1 MFVFIWSETCR
12 RLAEDRQW
20 PTHNYLTNQTTNS
33 CEQNASW
40 RANSFPSSQ
49 ETVCPIFYKTRRFI
63 TVFTRASHMSLY
75 LTSSIIRRSPNRF
88 LQDFFFFIFSNWRTG
103 LPNGIFQVPSPKPC
117 THLSSPIRATCPV
130 NPILDLNTRTMFGEV
145 NRSWSSSLCSCL
157 QFVAV
162 ASLPRIIY
170 RRHNTKVGL
179 GVFVGVMG
187 QVRRS

>member
-88 LQDFFFFIFSNWRTG
+88 LQDFFFLYSRIDALVFQMVSFRFRHQNPARTSPPPYA
-103 LPNGIFQVPSPKPC
+103 LHAPSIPFLIWTPGRC
-117 THLSSPIRATCPV
+117 LVRWTDHEAPHYVVA
-130 NPILDLNTRTMFGEV
+130 
-145 NRSWSSSLCSCL
+145 SSLLLSRL
-157 QFVAV
+157 SQ
-162 ASLPRIIY
+162 
-170 RRHNTKVGL
+170 G
-179 GVFVGVMG
+179 
-187 QVRRS
+187 